1 MCKAKGQLSHACNPS
16 YLERITVPDQP
27 GQKTFERLH
36 LNRKKSGH
44 GGKKHCLV
52 YVPVIPAMAGSLKLE
67 NQGPGQL
74 GQKQD
79 PISKKIRAKTTEPVV
94 PVIEHL
100 PSKHKPRV

>member
-1 MCKAKGQLSHACNPS
+1 
-16 YLERITVPDQP
+16 
-27 GQKTFERLH
+27 
-36 LNRKKSGH
+36 
-44 GGKKHCLV
+44 
-52 YVPVIPAMAGSLKLE
+52 MAGSLKLE